1 MNGTY
6 HDIIPALGMTIPTL
20 PHLKLAQEGTSAPID
35 MGNLTFGS
43 VNLIDLGIALL
54 ILLVGYLV
62 ALFAKSLV
70 VSLLKKTELDNKI
83 AGWGTGRTDGGDNIP
98 VESWI
103 GNIVFW
109 LIFLFSIIGF
119 LERLDL
125 TAASTPLTSLLNTIT
140 VYFPRVIAA
149 AILLG
154 VAWLVATIC
163 KMLSVRILN
172 AFRVDERLNQ
182 QVSDGTTTQP
192 EFSLSETFG
201 NAIYWFIF
209 LLFLLPILETLG
221 FQGLLAPVQQMLNQ
235 VLFMLPNILGAVII
249 AGAGWVIAQI
259 VSRIV
264 TNLLRAIGT
273 DNIGSRFGLSTTT
286 GGQSLS
292 SIIGT
297 VVYVLILIPIA
308 IAALQALRIEAIS
321 VPAIEMLSNILNII
335 PQLFAAGVILAVA
348 YVIGRFICDLV
359 TSILTSMGFNKVLYW
374 VGLQSTP
381 PAEQNAQARIAD
393 AVSDT
398 PSTPNRTPSE
408 IVGIIAFVGIML
420 FAVVTATDI
429 LGLTSLTLIIEG
441 IIIIAAQ
448 VLIGVVIFAIG
459 LYFANLAYRLVLS
472 SNVASSKLLAQA
484 ARIAIIVFVGALA
497 LQQMGIGSDIVNLA
511 FGLLLGAIAVAV
523 AISFGLGGRDI
534 AAEKIRETLSKVQQK

>member
-6 HDIIPALGMTIPTL
+6 HDVIPALGMTIPTL
-20 PHLKLAQEGTSAPID
+20 PHLKLAQEATPAPID

-83 AGWGTGRTDGGDNIP
+83 AGWGAGRADGGENLP
-98 VESWI
+98 VENWI

-109 LIFLFSIIGF
+109 LIFLFAIIGF

-125 TAASTPLTSLLNTIT
+125 NAASSPLTSLLNTIT
-140 VYFPRVIAA
+140 VYFPRVVAA
-149 AILLG
+149 GILLA

-163 KMLSVRILN
+163 RALSVRILN

-182 QVSDGTTTQP
+182 QVSDGTAAQP
-192 EFSLSETFG
+192 AFSLSETFG

-264 TNLLRAIGT
+264 TNLLRAVGT

-297 VVYVLILIPIA
+297 IVYVLILIPIA
-308 IAALQALRIEAIS
+308 IAALQALKIEAIS

-381 PAEQNAQARIAD
+381 PTDPIVEERVVA
-393 AVSDT
+393 SST
-398 PSTPNRTPSE
+398 PQTPNRTPSE

-429 LGLTSLTLIIEG
+429 LGLTALTLIIEG
-441 IIIIAAQ
+441 IILIAAQ
-448 VLIGVVIFAIG
+448 VLIGVVIFAVG

-484 ARIAIIVFVGALA
+484 ARVAIIVFVGALA